1 MSTEENNQELKD
13 KDLLVSAF
21 VSSSVIVVGFV
32 VYWAV
37 QIKDVIEL
45 LKLAYGL

>member
-1 MSTEENNQELKD
+1 MSQENNKNATD

-37 QIKDVIEL
+37 QVKDVIEL
-45 LKLAYGL
+45 LKLAYGS